1 MLFGGS
7 VDQPFGHTSHRALPP
22 VGNATQTAFMAP
34 KKQLDIGRVDKL
46 IDGLWDLGATD
57 LILTA
62 GAPPLM
68 RLDGELKPFND
79 EAVLDPGDAEEM
91 LAVILASQNREPFR
105 DGDQELDFS
114 FTWRDKARIR
124 GNAY

>member
-22 VGNATQTAFMAP
+22 VGNATQTAPMAP
-34 KKQLDIGRVDKL
+34 KKQLDPGRVDKFL
-46 IDGLWDLGATD
+46 DALWDLGATD

-68 RLDGELKPFND
+68 RLDGELQPFSD
-79 EAVLDPGDAEEM
+79 EAALGAGDVEEM
-91 LAVILASQNREPFR
+91 LAAVLSSQNREPFGDR
-105 DGDQELDFS
+105 DQE
-114 FTWRDKARIR
+114 
-124 GNAY
+124 